1 MDINDNGTQ
10 DTGTQQRNIS
20 ITMGKRSKQG
30 WLDAALPLLWGAIA
44 ATAVVLV
51 SQVFFKPAT
60 TPPVKLATADI
71 AKIMQE
77 FNERVLRDPNNPN
90 AVNYALEES
99 ALAANQLDPLMKY
112 LVTEVHPGYTL
123 IQPQALAYHSD
134 AIPDFT
140 DELRVLLLKRTGKF
154 NKLEDVPAPAM
165 PTADQVTNSVPPTAP
180 QAAPATSDTPLLP
193 LNPVKDS
200 DAGTDPQ

>member
-1 MDINDNGTQ
+1 MDTKDNPVNHTKP
-10 DTGTQQRNIS
+10 TNRW
-20 ITMGKRSKQG
+20 QG

-51 SQVFFKPAT
+51 SQVFFKPGV
-60 TPPVKLATADI
+60 TPPVKLATVDI

-154 NKLEDVPAPAM
+154 NKLEDVPASVT
-165 PTADQVTNSVPPTAP
+165 PTAAP
-180 QAAPATSDTPLLP
+180 QAAPATPDAPLLP

>member
-10 DTGTQQRNIS
+10 DTGTQQRNTY

-60 TPPVKLATADI
+60 TPAVKLATADI

-99 ALAANQLDPLMKY
+99 ARAANQLDPLMKH
-112 LVTEVHPGYTL
+112 LVTEIHPGYTL

-134 AIPDFT
+134 TIPDFT

-154 NKLEDVPAPAM
+154 NKLEDVPVPAM
-165 PTADQVTNSVPPTAP
+165 PTADQATNPVPLTAP
-180 QAAPATSDTPLLP
+180 QAVPATPDTPLLP

>member
-60 TPPVKLATADI
+60 TPAVKLATVDI

-112 LVTEVHPGYTL
+112 LITEIHPGYTL

-154 NKLEDVPAPAM
+154 NKLEDVPLSAM
-165 PTADQVTNSVPPTAP
+165 PTTEQATSPEPTVAP
-180 QAAPATSDTPLLP
+180 QASPATSDMPLLP

>member
-1 MDINDNGTQ
+1 MDTKDNPVNHTKP
-10 DTGTQQRNIS
+10 THRW
-20 ITMGKRSKQG
+20 QG

-140 DELRVLLLKRTGKF
+140 DER
-154 NKLEDVPAPAM
+154 
-165 PTADQVTNSVPPTAP
+165 AD
-180 QAAPATSDTPLLP
+180 D
-193 LNPVKDS
+193 
-200 DAGTDPQ
+200 GF

>member
-30 WLDAALPLLWGAIA
+30 WLDAALPLLWGVIA

-60 TPPVKLATADI
+60 TPAVKLATVDI

-165 PTADQVTNSVPPTAP
+165 PTADQVTNQVPPTAP
-180 QAAPATSDTPLLP
+180 QAAPATPDAPLLP

>member
-60 TPPVKLATADI
+60 IPAVKLATADI

-77 FNERVLRDPNNPN
+77 FNCL
-90 AVNYALEES
+90 L
-99 ALAANQLDPLMKY
+99 
-112 LVTEVHPGYTL
+112 YT
-123 IQPQALAYHSD
+123 S
-134 AIPDFT
+134 
-140 DELRVLLLKRTGKF
+140 RCV
-154 NKLEDVPAPAM
+154 
-165 PTADQVTNSVPPTAP
+165 
-180 QAAPATSDTPLLP
+180 
-193 LNPVKDS
+193 
-200 DAGTDPQ
+200 

>member
-1 MDINDNGTQ
+1 MDTKDNPVNHTKP
-10 DTGTQQRNIS
+10 TNRW
-20 ITMGKRSKQG
+20 QG

-51 SQVFFKPAT
+51 SQVFFKPGV

-180 QAAPATSDTPLLP
+180 QAAPATPDAPLLP

>member
-1 MDINDNGTQ
+1 M
-10 DTGTQQRNIS
+10 
-20 ITMGKRSKQG
+20 
-30 WLDAALPLLWGAIA
+30 
-44 ATAVVLV
+44 VLV

-60 TPPVKLATADI
+60 TPAVKLATADI

-180 QAAPATSDTPLLP
+180 QAAPATPDAPLLP

-200 DAGTDPQ
+200 DAGTDP

>member
-60 TPPVKLATADI
+60 TPAVKLATADI

-112 LVTEVHPGYTL
+112 LITEIHPGYTL

-154 NKLEDVPAPAM
+154 NKLEDVPLSAM
-165 PTADQVTNSVPPTAP
+165 PTTEQATSPEPTVAP
-180 QAAPATSDTPLLP
+180 QASPATSDMPLLP